1 MTISTLKAQVGIGTY
16 NPDASAALEI
26 SSSSKGFLA
35 PRIALTSATD
45 VTTIATPATGLMVYN
60 TATAGS
66 VPNAVVPGYYYYS
79 GTKWERLIT
88 ATSDATINF
97 NTADPNSGSPT
108 FTPNTPASIGYI
120 YQSTTNA
127 SQWIYDGTTYVTYT
141 APSSTAWNL
150 VNTTNDAGNNKTN
163 DIWRSGG
170 VIAGGTSTSKVF
182 GNLTSYGGTNFS
194 GGVPYGTAS
203 IGLISNTTAG
213 WTGSGFLFG
222 NSTSG
227 SNAFTATINNDKVYQ
242 AWIAPNNTY
251 NLTSMGNATGWMFG
265 ANINAGLSPTYALEA
280 RGVFASTSNA
290 YLATLSGKV
299 GVGTTSPY
307 STLSNTA
314 NNILGSDAIGT
325 SSTGITWLNNNIGY
339 SATVFNTG
347 TSSNFNGLA
356 IKIAGNTSSNR
367 ALDISQGTTAGS
379 AGTPLFNVLANG
391 NVGIGTNSPTTNLDV
406 VGGFNLRNT
415 TGAAGSNYGIEF
427 NTNSTA
433 PRIDWVFNG
442 GYIGQF
448 TSDANDFQLR
458 NSKQAT
464 GGFRF
469 FTNPTGTAI
478 ERMAI
483 LNNGN
488 IGIGT
493 TTPYSQLANTA
504 STIQGSIISSVNGG
518 FNWVSPGTG
527 FAHSVY
533 ASNNIGGGA
542 QVKVA
547 GNTSNVYA
555 FEVSQAST
563 QTGIT
568 TPLFNVIGNGNVGV
582 GTNSPAAQLHTT
594 GSIRFAGAGT
604 PGVGKILTSDASG
617 NATWQSTA
625 IATKTA
631 DYTLTANDFGSV
643 LVFNSA
649 STVVLT
655 IPSSLSA
662 GFYCQVIQQ
671 GTGQVNVVGASG
683 VSVTSALGS
692 NTRTTGSSIGILL
705 STGTSAFLSGD
716 TSF

>member
-1 MTISTLKAQVGIGTY
+1 MKNKLITFLVLISISTLKAQVGIGTY

-35 PRIALTSATD
+35 PRVALTSNID
-45 VTTIATPATGLMVYN
+45 VTTIATPASGLMVYN

-97 NTADPNSGSPT
+97 NTTDPNSGSPT
-108 FTPNTPASIGYI
+108 FIPNTPASVGYI

-170 VIAGGTSTSKVF
+170 IITGGTSTSKVF
-182 GNLTSYGGTNFS
+182 GSLTSYGGTNFS

-203 IGLISNTTAG
+203 IGLISNTSAG

-222 NSTSG
+222 NSNSG

-242 AWIAPNNTY
+242 AWISPNNTY
-251 NLTSMGNATGWMFG
+251 NLTSIGNATGWMFG
-265 ANINAGLSPTYALEA
+265 ANINPGLSPSYALEA
-280 RGVFASTSNA
+280 RGELASTSNA

-299 GVGTTSPY
+299 
-307 STLSNTA
+307 
-314 NNILGSDAIGT
+314 
-325 SSTGITWLNNNIGY
+325 
-339 SATVFNTG
+339 
-347 TSSNFNGLA
+347 
-356 IKIAGNTSSNR
+356 
-367 ALDISQGTTAGS
+367 
-379 AGTPLFNVLANG
+379 
-391 NVGIGTNSPTTNLDV
+391 
-406 VGGFNLRNT
+406 
-415 TGAAGSNYGIEF
+415 
-427 NTNSTA
+427 
-433 PRIDWVFNG
+433 
-442 GYIGQF
+442 
-448 TSDANDFQLR
+448 
-458 NSKQAT
+458 
-464 GGFRF
+464 
-469 FTNPTGTAI
+469 
-478 ERMAI
+478 
-483 LNNGN
+483 
-488 IGIGT
+488 GIGT

-504 STIQGSIISSVNGG
+504 STIQGSVISSVNGG
-518 FNWVSPGTG
+518 FNWVSSGTG

-555 FEVSQAST
+555 FEVSQGST

-582 GTNSPAAQLHTT
+582 GTSAPAAQLHTT

-617 NATWQSTA
+617 NATWQSTV

-631 DYTLTANDFGSV
+631 AYTLTANDFGSV

-683 VSVTSALGS
+683 VSVISALGS
-692 NTRTTGSSIGILL
+692 NTRTTGSSIGILI
-705 STGTSAFLSGD
+705 STATSAFLSGD